1 MEGLTLKSTVPHF
14 STFENNLKETKKKCQ
29 HGYVQTVGMNTQVDA
44 VSQNAQNAE
53 RRKRNTRRHDSM
65 HTICHLEIPT
75 TDLKKSGEF
84 YRKLFG
90 WEIDYGWGPDYAV
103 FNTGEG
109 VLTGGGLDRKD
120 EIAPGNIII
129 YIQVNDID
137 EMLDKA
143 EKLGGK
149 KVQEKKEIPNV
160 GWFGLFKDLD
170 GNTLGLF
177 LHKLQAI
184 TEL

>member
-1 MEGLTLKSTVPHF
+1 MERLTLKSTALHF
-14 STFENNLKETKKKCQ
+14 NTFESKLKEIKIECQ
-29 HGYVQTVGMNTQVDA
+29 RGFVQIVEMNTQVDA
-44 VSQNAQNAE
+44 VSQNAQNAVH
-53 RRKRNTRRHDSM
+53 RKRNTRRRDSM

-120 EIAPGNIII
+120 KIAPGNIII
-129 YIQVNDID
+129 YVQVNDING
-137 EMLDKA
+137 MLDKA
-143 EKLGGK
+143 EKLGGE
-149 KVQEKKEIPNV
+149 KVQEKREISNV

-170 GNTLGLF
+170 GNTIGLF
-177 LHKLQAI
+177 TSKQ
-184 TEL
+184 